1 MLGYPYLN
9 RNLINSYYIPSAQ
22 NTAVYACYKKGYR
35 PPDELRLWGSDSG
48 ADGPATASVVV
59 AGDCVVVTFPS
70 GGGCA
75 SATREGPSMVA
86 DAAGACETGLDAGAE
101 IPDAGR
107 APPKARPS
115 LVLILFNVRS
125 PTDQP
130 PSSLFSLLARCLFS
144 FLNLLNASIRSS
156 GVAWRI
162 RPMWRTRE
170 RRLWRVS
177 SAFRASFGERD

>member
-1 MLGYPYLN
+1 M
-9 RNLINSYYIPSAQ
+9 
-22 NTAVYACYKKGYR
+22 KGYR
-35 PPDELRLWGSDSG
+35 PPDELRLWESDCDAGGS
-48 ADGPATASVVV
+48 ATASVVV
-59 AGDCVVVTFPS
+59 AGGDCVVVTFRS

-75 SATREGPSMVA
+75 SATGEGPSTIV
-86 DAAGACETGLDAGAE
+86 DAAGACDTGLDAGAE

-115 LVLILFNVRS
+115 LALILFNVRS

-130 PSSLFSLLARCLFS
+130 PSSTFSLVALFRFS

-162 RPMWRTRE
+162 RPMWRMRE
-170 RRLWRVS
+170 RR
-177 SAFRASFGERD
+177 